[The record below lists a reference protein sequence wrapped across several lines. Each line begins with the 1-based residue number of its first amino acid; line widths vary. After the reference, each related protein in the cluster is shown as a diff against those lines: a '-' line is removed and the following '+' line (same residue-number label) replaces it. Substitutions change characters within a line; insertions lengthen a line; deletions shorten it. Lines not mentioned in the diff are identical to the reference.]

1 MRCRG
6 TYYRDVTTTIFK
18 LSDARHLAAALADG
32 TTHSGIG
39 TFELAVNLST
49 EGNKQE
55 RASQVVRHLYSQP
68 DGDALIIALLNYL
81 FVENA
86 NADTDSPDGVY
97 SRLKSSVLDT
107 REVSLTDEGFALP
120 DGRNASTLTRIGRPS
135 PARAIEGVT
144 WGTLLAGQS
153 SASSQPAAATRDA
166 TKVFVVHGRDM
177 RPVEVIKQ
185 YLLYL
190 GLHVMPWSEAVRL
203 TGESQPHTYDVVKAG
218 MDGAAAVIVIFS
230 PDDEARVKADFSG
243 DGDPDRTVQGQA
255 RQNVLLEAGMAFA
268 TERQRTIFIKSAPTR
283 DISDIAGFNWVK
295 LDGRWDSRK
304 DLKNRLES
312 AGAAVRPGDYDL
324 SDVSSGLFEVR

>member
-1 MRCRG
+1 M
-6 TYYRDVTTTIFK
+6 TTDTFK
-18 LSDARHLAAALADG
+18 RADARHLAAALADG
-32 TTHSGIG
+32 TTHSGI
-39 TFELAVNLST
+39 TSFELTLNLTT

-55 RASQVVRHLYSQP
+55 RASAVVRHILNQP
-68 DGDALIIALLNYL
+68 DADALFIDLLNYL

-86 NADTDSPDGVY
+86 YADTDSPRGAY
-97 SRLKSSVLDT
+97 QRLKTSVLDP
-107 REVSLTDEGFALP
+107 RGVSLTDEGFVLP
-120 DGRNASTLTRIGRPS
+120 DGRDSSSLERIERPVPTP
-135 PARAIEGVT
+135 PAATSDPWDG
-144 WGTLLAGQS
+144 LL
-153 SASSQPAAATRDA
+153 SSQPSATTSASANVIRDA

-190 GLHVMPWSEAVRL
+190 GLHMMPWSEAVKL

-218 MDGAAAVIVIFS
+218 MNGAAAVIVIFS
-230 PDDEARVKADFSG
+230 PDDEARVKPEFSS
-243 DGDPDRTVQGQA
+243 DDDPDRHVQGQA

-268 TERQRTIFIKSAPTR
+268 TERRRTIFVKSAPTR

-312 AGAAVRPGDYDL
+312 AGAAVRRGDYDL
-324 SDVSSGLFEVR
+324 MDTSSGPFEIH

>member
-1 MRCRG
+1 M
-6 TYYRDVTTTIFK
+6 TTKIFK
-18 LSDARHLAAALADG
+18 LSDARHLAAAVADG
-32 TTHSGIG
+32 TSHAGIG
-39 TFELAVNLST
+39 TFELAINLTT

-55 RASQVVRHLYSQP
+55 RASKVIRHLFSQP
-68 DGDALIIALLNYL
+68 DGDALILDLLNFL

-86 NADTDSPDGVY
+86 NADTDSPEGVY
-97 SRLKSSVLDT
+97 ARLKSSVLDA
-107 REVSLTDEGFALP
+107 REVSLSDDGFALP
-120 DGRNASTLTRIGRPS
+120 DGRDAGSLKRIDRPTPVP
-135 PARAIEGVT
+135 PAKGIT
-144 WGTLLAGQS
+144 WGSFLSGQ
-153 SASSQPAAATRDA
+153 ASDSGQPAPDTNRDA

-190 GLHVMPWSEAVRL
+190 GLHMMPWSEAVRL

-230 PDDEARVKADFSG
+230 PDDEARVKAEFSET
-243 DGDPDRTVQGQA
+243 GDPDRSVQGQA

-268 TERQRTIFIKSAPTR
+268 TERKRTIFVKSATTR

-312 AGAAVRPGDYDL
+312 AGAAVHAGEYDL
-324 SDVSSGLFEVR
+324 MDKSSGPFMIR

>member
-1 MRCRG
+1 MTTDTFKRG
-6 TYYRDVTTTIFK
+6 
-18 LSDARHLAAALADG
+18 DARHLAAALADG
-32 TTHSGIG
+32 TTHSGI
-39 TFELAVNLST
+39 TSFELTLNLET

-55 RASQVVRHLYSQP
+55 RASAVVRHILNQP
-68 DGDALIIALLNYL
+68 DSDALFIELLNYL

-86 NADTDSPDGVY
+86 YADTDSPRGSY
-97 SRLKSSVLDT
+97 QRLKTSVLDPRGVT
-107 REVSLTDEGFALP
+107 LTDEGFVLP
-120 DGRNASTLTRIGRPS
+120 DGRDSSSLERIERPAPTP
-135 PARAIEGVT
+135 PAATSDT
-144 WGTLLAGQS
+144 WGGVLPSQRSVATPS
-153 SASSQPAAATRDA
+153 STNITRDA

-190 GLHVMPWSEAVRL
+190 GLHMMPWSEAVRL

-218 MDGAAAVIVIFS
+218 MDGSAAVIVIFS
-230 PDDEARVKADFSG
+230 PDDEARVKPDFSSE
-243 DGDPDRTVQGQA
+243 GDPDRNVQGQA

-268 TERQRTIFIKSAPTR
+268 TERRRTIFVKSAPTR

-295 LDGRWDSRK
+295 LDARWDSRK

-324 SDVSSGLFEVR
+324 LDSSSGPFEVR

>member
-1 MRCRG
+1 M
-6 TYYRDVTTTIFK
+6 TTDTFK
-18 LSDARHLAAALADG
+18 LSDARHIAAALADG
-32 TTHSGIG
+32 TTHSGIS
-39 TFELAVNLST
+39 TFELTLNLNT

-55 RASQVVRHLYSQP
+55 RASAVVRHLFTQP
-68 DGDALIIALLNYL
+68 DGDALIIDLLNYL

-86 NADTDSPDGVY
+86 YADTDSQDGVY
-97 SRLKSSVLDT
+97 GRVKASVLDRRGVT
-107 REVSLTDEGFALP
+107 LTDEGFVLP
-120 DGRNASTLTRIGRPS
+120 DGRDASALTRIERPAPTPPVATREPWDGLLS
-135 PARAIEGVT
+135 SSHSVT
-144 WGTLLAGQS
+144 TPS
-153 SASSQPAAATRDA
+153 SSNITRDA

-190 GLHVMPWSEAVRL
+190 GLHMMPWSEAVRL

-218 MDGAAAVIVIFS
+218 MDGSAAVIVIFS
-230 PDDEARVKADFSG
+230 PDDEARVKPDFSG
-243 DGDPDRTVQGQA
+243 EGDPDRNVQGQA

-268 TERQRTIFIKSAPTR
+268 TERRRTIFVKSAPTR

-295 LDGRWDSRK
+295 LDARWDSRK

-324 SDVSSGLFEVR
+324 LDSSSGPFEVR

>member
-1 MRCRG
+1 MTTDTFKRG
-6 TYYRDVTTTIFK
+6 
-18 LSDARHLAAALADG
+18 DARHLAAALADG
-32 TTHSGIG
+32 TTHSGI
-39 TFELAVNLST
+39 TSFELTLNLET

-55 RASQVVRHLYSQP
+55 RASAVVRHILNQP
-68 DGDALIIALLNYL
+68 DADALFIELLNYL

-86 NADTDSPDGVY
+86 YADTDSPHGSY
-97 SRLKSSVLDT
+97 QRLKTSVLDPRGVT
-107 REVSLTDEGFALP
+107 LTEEGFVLP
-120 DGRNASTLTRIGRPS
+120 DGRDSSSLKRIERPTPTPPAATGDPWGGSLSSQRSAAIPS
-135 PARAIEGVT
+135 PTNI
-144 WGTLLAGQS
+144 
-153 SASSQPAAATRDA
+153 TRDA

-190 GLHVMPWSEAVRL
+190 GLHMMPWSEAVRL

-230 PDDEARVKADFSG
+230 PDDEARVKPDFSG
-243 DGDPDRTVQGQA
+243 EGDPDRNVQGQA

-268 TERQRTIFIKSAPTR
+268 TERRRTIFVKSAPTR

-324 SDVSSGLFEVR
+324 LDISSGPFEVR